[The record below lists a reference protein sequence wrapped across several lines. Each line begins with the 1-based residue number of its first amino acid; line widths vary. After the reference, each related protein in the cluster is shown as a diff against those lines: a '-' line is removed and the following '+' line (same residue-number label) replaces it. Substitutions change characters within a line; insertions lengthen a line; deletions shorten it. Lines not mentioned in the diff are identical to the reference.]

1 MVDDRQF
8 RVADDVVGIM
18 APCLLVVV
26 HGSGRHVNPEAF
38 CHLSARAAYATR
50 VPPSEGGPA
59 VSLQLRRGSAQ
70 TTHNCQSG
78 VFLKGTFSDVGDSG
92 RNLNFAQVAILEGIA
107 TDALDGGRQLDVA
120 QVRVAHEPRS
130 ADVVE
135 SHALE
140 AFELRELLNL
150 IVFGKPS
157 VKPVETLCFQ
167 LGGIVDRPPQ
177 AACHPVHSTCYP
189 SVVLRRNLRG
199 NSIVTQVAQGRLHRL
214 VGDVEQ
220 TWQELVLVLCPCRV
234 RLEPLHLS
242 FSHFQSQVRTSSED
256 TLAQLNLFRFER
268 FGVVRAQLP

>member
-8 RVADDVVGIM
+8 RVADDVVGIV

-26 HGSGRHVNPEAF
+26 HGRGRHVNPEAF
-38 CHLSARAAYATR
+38 SHLGVRTACAARA
-50 VPPSEGGPA
+50 PPSEGGPA

-70 TTHNCQSG
+70 TAHNAQSAI
-78 VFLKGTFSDVGDSG
+78 VLKGTFPDVGDSG
-92 RNLNFAQVAILEGIA
+92 RNLNFAQVAILEGVA
-107 TDALDGGRQLDVA
+107 TDVLDGRWQLDVA
-120 QVRVAHEPRS
+120 QVCVAHEPRS

-157 VKPVETLCFQ
+157 VEPLETLCFQ

-242 FSHFQSQVRTSSED
+242 FSHFQSQVRTASED
-256 TLAQLNLFRFER
+256 TLAQLNLFRSER
-268 FGVVRAQLP
+268 FRVVRAQLP